1 MPFWRATAEKLP
13 LVDYLNEKSEV
24 GQEVQIH
31 LCSRSKS
38 ALADG
43 GIIAVG
49 INNILGG
56 QRGESL

>member
-1 MPFWRATAEKLP
+1 VLAGDGGEAA

-38 ALADG
+38 ALAGG

-49 INNILGG
+49 INNILAG